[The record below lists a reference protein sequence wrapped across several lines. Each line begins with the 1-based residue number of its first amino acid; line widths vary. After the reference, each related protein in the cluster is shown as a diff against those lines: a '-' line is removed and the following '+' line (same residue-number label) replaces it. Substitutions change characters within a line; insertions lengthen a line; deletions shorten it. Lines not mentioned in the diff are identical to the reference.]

1 MPQKEPKKY
10 ALIIGGT
17 GFISQ
22 YCVDELHKA
31 GFIVATMNR
40 GSSIDL
46 HGDKVFH
53 RFIVNCRKRELFR
66 SALKSSI
73 LELKNIFLLNNL
85 SYQMS
90 GNVDEIVPENEL
102 PDAWDL
108 VIDFICYEPP
118 HAEDCTI
125 GLDNLC
131 KLFIMISTDS
141 IYEVCKRPKYLEE
154 KKSEQ
159 QLQRGDMHTIRH
171 PGRREEDHELLN
183 VSEKELR
190 RKDEYGL
197 EKLQCEDIFKG
208 FAEKSRIN
216 FEHFQQNFLQNDN
229 NNSNSNRNNNNSNKI
244 ENAQQFIPFE
254 TVFLRLPDVTGER
267 ELPRN
272 RHFQLQMRIQLGL
285 PIYIDP
291 ESNKYNVDEFNL
303 HTFYDEKNN
312 QQNNEQNNEQNNRII
327 NILPKESEFPADS
340 IKLSFVHARDVSTAI
355 IACFKLQ
362 QLALEQNVD
371 GKKKS
376 WGNSWEVVKNTGL
389 NIGSLEQ
396 VTLLEYLYL
405 IGNTLN
411 KPVFVYSSSESREKL
426 FKQRLI
432 DFLQIQ
438 ASESNCEGKLQNDV
452 TIFNNRIYPRSYHEL
467 YLEYITNNSLRNRS
481 DDIQGLEQGRLD
493 MTFFSKKNQ
502 NNIDKAPTDRFQT
515 PEKLLHTLNFNNIC
529 PVEYDQLP
537 NQHNCINCETY
548 LPSSQFLRRF
558 GHLSQPIPQNSQLSD
573 SPQTPPQKYP
583 NQLGAKEWYEYEK
596 IQQFLSGLFSA
607 GYSCPL
613 SDSSSDSSGSEEESS
628 ADDSDYDDFFTGNF
642 AKEFIS
648 PIIKDIN
655 MVENIDT
662 SKLTKKG
669 RIAAVVKM
677 ALRNDDSAPNSS
689 QNAQFSAKCLTS
701 TPFSHA
707 NLSHLKVL
715 HLLER
720 LEAADQCTYLPS
732 VTQGPISIQKA
743 LDHLPDW
750 SPMCL
755 YAWASKQTLW
765 YNTPMLMNAMD
776 ADPRNALWKID
787 LKWGNYFE

>member
-1 MPQKEPKKY
+1 
-10 ALIIGGT
+10 
-17 GFISQ
+17 
-22 YCVDELHKA
+22 
-31 GFIVATMNR
+31 MNR

-53 RFIVNCRKRELFR
+53 RFVVNCRKRELFC
-66 SALKSSI
+66 SALKNSI

-85 SYQMS
+85 SYQTN
-90 GNVDEIVPENEL
+90 GNFDEIIPENEL
-102 PDAWDL
+102 PNAWDL

-141 IYEVCKRPKYLEE
+141 IYEVCKRPKYLEDKLPHFFQYFE
-154 KKSEQ
+154 HFEQKKSEKK
-159 QLQRGDMHTIRH
+159 LQHGNIHTIRH
-171 PGRREEDHELLN
+171 PGRSEEDHELLN
-183 VSEKELR
+183 ISEKELR

-197 EKLQCEDIFKG
+197 EKLQCEEIFKE
-208 FAEKSRIN
+208 FAEKSCIN

-229 NNSNSNRNNNNSNKI
+229 SNKI
-244 ENAQQFIPFE
+244 ENVQKFIPFE

-291 ESNKYNVDEFNL
+291 ESNKYDVDKLNL
-303 HTFYDEKNN
+303 HTFYDEKNSEK
-312 QQNNEQNNEQNNRII
+312 NNEKNNQII

-362 QLALEQNVD
+362 RLALEQNFD
-371 GKKKS
+371 DQTENKNPQIHNQNSNEILIDTKNGRKKS
-376 WGNSWEVVKNTGL
+376 WKNSWGVVKNTGL

-438 ASESNCEGKLQNDV
+438 ASKNNCEEKKTGDKLRNDI

-467 YLEYITNNSLRNRS
+467 YLEYITNNSLCNRS

-493 MTFFSKKNQ
+493 MNFFSKKNQ
-502 NNIDKAPTDRFQT
+502 NNNGENPADLFQT
-515 PEKLLHTLNFNNIC
+515 PEKLLHALNFNNIC
-529 PVEYDQLP
+529 PVEYNQLP

-548 LPSSQFLRRF
+548 LPNSQFLRRF
-558 GHLSQPIPQNSQLSD
+558 GHHLSQPIPQNSQNTQMSD
-573 SPQTPPQKYP
+573 SPQNLPPKYP

-613 SDSSSDSSGSEEESS
+613 SDSSSDSSGSGEESS
-628 ADDSDYDDFFTGNF
+628 GDDSDYDDFFTGNF

-648 PIIKDIN
+648 PIIKDVN

-662 SKLTKKG
+662 SKLTKKQ

-677 ALRNDDSAPNSS
+677 ALRNDDSGPNSS
-689 QNAQFSAKCLTS
+689 QNTQFSTKCLTS

-720 LEAADQCTYLPS
+720 LETADQCTYLPS

-787 LKWGNYFE
+787 LKWGNYFK